1 MARPRTASTST
12 STEQRTSQFRKGI
25 VESVFPVRL
34 TAQHLMASLAELERL
49 GYGPVWLIDMTVT
62 TSFESACIPLAT
74 TTLLQFKKKGL
85 QRIVAIIPSAV
96 VRMGARA
103 VAMASSVD
111 MRIVERRIDAMPLL
125 AL

>member
-1 MARPRTASTST
+1 MARSRTASS
-12 STEQRTSQFRKGI
+12 SPEQRTSQFRPGI
-25 VESVFPVRL
+25 VESVFPARI
-34 TAQHLMASLAELERL
+34 TTEHLKASLAELERL
-49 GYGPVWLIDMTVT
+49 GHGPIWLIDTTVT
-62 TSFESACIPLAT
+62 TSFESGCIPLAT

-85 QRIVAIIPSAV
+85 KRVVAVIPSAV

-111 MRIVERRIDAMPLL
+111 MRIVERRLDAMPLL